1 MLRDVV
7 IFGVKDF
14 AELAHYHLTH
24 DSDFNVVAFT
34 VHKVYMPEKNLF
46 CGLPVV
52 PFEELE
58 SYYPPSSAAFFV
70 PMAPTK
76 MNQLREKVYAEG
88 KQRGYSFIS
97 YISSRCTNFAT
108 TIGEN
113 CFVLEDNTIQPFV
126 RIGDNVIL
134 WSGNHIGHHSTIGNH
149 VMFTSH
155 VVLSGHCQV
164 GDYSLFGV
172 NATIRDGLTIGQGTF
187 VAMGT
192 SVIKSTPEWSFVK
205 GSFGEISGVDSRKMI

>member
-1 MLRDVV
+1 MLKDVV

-14 AELAHYHLTH
+14 AELAHYYLTH
-24 DSDFNVVAFT
+24 DSGYNVVGFT
-34 VHKVYMPEKNLF
+34 VHKAYMPQESLF
-46 CGLPVV
+46 CGLPIV

-58 SYYPPSSAAFFV
+58 SHYPPSEVAFFA
-70 PMAPTK
+70 PMSPTK
-76 MNQLREKVYAEG
+76 MNQLREQVYMEG

-108 TIGEN
+108 SIGEN

-126 RIGDNVIL
+126 RIGDNVVL

-192 SVIKSTPEWSFVK
+192 SVIKSTPEWSFIK
-205 GSFGEISGVDSRKMI
+205 GSFGEVSGVDSRKMI

>member
-1 MLRDVV
+1 M

-14 AELAHYHLTH
+14 AELAYYYLTN
-24 DSDFNVVAFT
+24 DSVFNVVAFT
-34 VHKVYMPEKNLF
+34 VHKAYMPEELVF

-52 PFEELE
+52 PFEDLE
-58 SYYPPSSAAFFV
+58 SHYPPSEVAFFA
-70 PMAPTK
+70 PMAPTN
-76 MNQLREKVYAEG
+76 MNQLREKVYREG

-97 YISSRCTNFAT
+97 YVSSRCTNFAT
-108 TIGEN
+108 SIGEN

-126 RIGDNVIL
+126 HIGNNVVL
-134 WSGNHIGHHSTIGNH
+134 WSGNHIGHHSIIGHH

-164 GDYSLFGV
+164 GDFSLFGV
-172 NATIRDGLTIGQGTF
+172 NSTIRDGLIIGQGTF

-205 GSFGEISGVDSRKMI
+205 GSFGEVSGIDSRKMI

>member
-1 MLRDVV
+1 MLKDVV

-14 AELAHYHLTH
+14 AELAHYYLTN
-24 DSDFNVVAFT
+24 DSDYNVVAFT
-34 VHKVYMPEKNLF
+34 VNREYLPVGNEF
-46 CGLPVV
+46 CGLPVI

-58 SYYPPSSAAFFV
+58 LHYPPTRVAFFA
-70 PMAPTK
+70 PMAPSK
-76 MNQLREKVYAEG
+76 MNQLREKVYLEG

-108 TIGEN
+108 SIGEN

-126 RIGDNVIL
+126 KIGDNVVL

-155 VVLSGHCQV
+155 VVLSGHCDV
-164 GDYSLFGV
+164 GDYCLFGV
-172 NATIRDGLTIGQGTF
+172 NATIRDGLKIATGTF

-192 SVIKSTPEWSFVK
+192 SVIKSTPEWSFIK